1 MPNTAELVKLPVAQR
16 LALIDELLASLPD
29 AEVVAELSQVEEARS
44 RLRELQA
51 SPALGLSYD
60 ELKARLG

>member
-1 MPNTAELVKLPVAQR
+1 MTNTAELVKLPVAQR

-29 AEVVAELSQVEEARS
+29 AAVVAEPAQIGEARS

-51 SPALGLSYD
+51 NPALGMTYD
-60 ELKARLG
+60 ELKTRLG